1 MRRLLAIASVLVI
14 GAFTTASA
22 TAARQGPVIAHVA
35 GTQEVIPVGTS
46 TPGTS
51 MATGLAT
58 FRLSQGGQAL
68 SYRLSI
74 SHLSGI
80 FHAHIHVNG
89 AGVNGP
95 VVVFLFKSAQPTG
108 EVNGL
113 LAQGTIS
120 ASDFVGPLFGHPFSE
135 LLTDIRNGDAYVN
148 VHTLPNHPG
157 GEIRGRV
164 LADAGGDKG
173 FAAHLTGTQEVIT
186 TGTSAPGTSLG
197 TGLATFRLSE
207 DGQSLRYRLSV
218 FHITGVFQAHIHLN
232 GAGVNGPVVV
242 FLFKSAQPTGEVNG
256 LLSEGTITAADF
268 VCPLFGHPFSELLT
282 DIRNGDAYVNVHTLP
297 NHPGGEIR
305 GRVLAD
311 AGGDKGFAAHL
322 TGTQEVITTG
332 TSAPGTSLGTG
343 LATFRLSEDGQSLR
357 YRLSVFHITGVF
369 QAHIHL
375 NGAGV
380 NGPVVAFLFKSATPT
395 GEVDGLLSEG
405 TITADSLVGPLFGHP
420 FSELLTDIRS
430 GDAYV
435 NVHTLPNHPG
445 GEIRGQVVS
454 GEEGFKASLTGSR
467 ESITS
472 DSSTPWTSLGTD
484 RAVCS

>member
-22 TAARQGPVIAHVA
+22 TAARQGPVIANLT
-35 GTQEVIPVGTS
+35 GTQEVITTGTS

-51 MATGLAT
+51 LATGLAT
-58 FRLSQGGQAL
+58 FRLREDGQAL
-68 SYRLSI
+68 SYRLSV
-74 SHLSGI
+74 SHLTGI
-80 FHAHIHVNG
+80 FQAHIHLNG

-113 LAQGTIS
+113 LSEGTIT
-120 ASDFVGPLFGHPFSE
+120 AADFVCPLFGHPFSE

-148 VHTLPNHPG
+148 VHTLPNHHG
-157 GEIRGRV
+157 GEIGGRV

-242 FLFKSAQPTGEVNG
+242 FLFKSATPTGEVNG
-256 LLSEGTITAADF
+256 LLSEGTITADSF
-268 VCPLFGHPFSELLT
+268 VGPLFGHPFSELLT
-282 DIRNGDAYVNVHTLP
+282 DIRSGDAYVNVHTLP

-332 TSAPGTSLGTG
+332 TSAPGTSLGT
-343 LATFRLSEDGQSLR
+343 
-357 YRLSVFHITGVF
+357 
-369 QAHIHL
+369 
-375 NGAGV
+375 
-380 NGPVVAFLFKSATPT
+380 
-395 GEVDGLLSEG
+395 
-405 TITADSLVGPLFGHP
+405 
-420 FSELLTDIRS
+420 
-430 GDAYV
+430 
-435 NVHTLPNHPG
+435 
-445 GEIRGQVVS
+445 
-454 GEEGFKASLTGSR
+454 
-467 ESITS
+467 
-472 DSSTPWTSLGTD
+472 
-484 RAVCS
+484 